1 MPRGVFVAG
10 QGRRVVLGLIPGLCA
25 GNCDC
30 HPSRP
35 SGFLQS
41 GVDISADLRLKLAAH
56 HTEIVSVF
64 QALFIIPVKQPQAL
78 AVLEDLVTKELG
90 VLTSQILAEF
100 YVNAT
105 QKLDPPL
112 TIKEAY
118 ERIHNYLLAWQ
129 VLDVTG
135 PVVLEAVRGVSVH
148 KMAYWDA
155 QIWATAKLYQ
165 IPIIFSED
173 FNVGGAI
180 EGVRFVNP
188 LVEGFSMLRWL
199 SDLI

>member
-1 MPRGVFVAG
+1 MAANRIMVDTNILLYAYDRGE
-10 QGRRVVLGLIPGLCA
+10 P
-25 GNCDC
+25 
-30 HPSRP
+30 
-35 SGFLQS
+35 
-41 GVDISADLRLKLAAH
+41 
-56 HTEIVSVF
+56 E
-64 QALFIIPVKQPQAL
+64 KQPQAL
-78 AVLEDLVTKELG
+78 AVLEDLVTEGLG

-100 YVNAT
+100 FVNAT
-105 QKLDPPL
+105 QKFEPPL

-118 ERIHNYLLAWQ
+118 ERIQNYLLAWE

-135 PVVLEAVRGVSVH
+135 PVVLEAVRGVRVH

-155 QIWATAKLYQ
+155 QIWALARLHQ

-188 LVEGFSMLRWL
+188 LVKDFNVLR
-199 SDLI
+199 